1 MAYKNIVLTDS
12 NPGGYFYEEAMK
24 MLRTNVQFSGK
35 NNKVILLTS
44 VYSGE
49 GKSDIC
55 FNLSVNLGKTGKKVL
70 LIDADIRKSVYKSRY
85 DIKEE
90 TQGLS
95 QYLSGQVEK
104 IDDVVC
110 KTNYENLYMIL
121 SGPYAPNPTEILGD
135 ESFGQLLKAARQ
147 VFEYVIVDTPPLG
160 SVVDAAVIAQYCDG
174 AVIVVES
181 GATSYHVCQKVK
193 AQLEKSG
200 CKILGAVL
208 NKVENKGRGYRS
220 GKYGGKYGKYGKY
233 GYGYGYETDIRELEN
248 PIEGK

>member
-12 NPGGYFYEEAMK
+12 NPGDYFYDEAMK

-44 VYSGE
+44 SYSGE

-55 FNLSVNLGKTGKKVL
+55 FNLAVNLGKAGKKVL
-70 LIDADIRKSVYKSRY
+70 LIDADIRKSVYKTRY

-104 IDDVVC
+104 IDEVVY

-121 SGPYAPNPTEILGD
+121 SGPYAPNPTEMLGD
-135 ESFGQLLKAARQ
+135 EQFGQLLKAARQ
-147 VFEYVIVDTPPLG
+147 VFEYVIIDTPPLG
-160 SVVDAAVIAQYCDG
+160 TVVDAAVIGQYCDG
-174 AVIVVES
+174 AILVIES
-181 GATSYHVCQKVK
+181 GAASYRVCQKVK

-200 CKILGAVL
+200 CKILGAIL
-208 NKVENKGRGYRS
+208 NKVNYERRGYRS
-220 GKYGGKYGKYGKY
+220 GKYGR
-233 GYGYGYETDIRELEN
+233 GYGYG
-248 PIEGK
+248 GKYYGAKYYGGSEES